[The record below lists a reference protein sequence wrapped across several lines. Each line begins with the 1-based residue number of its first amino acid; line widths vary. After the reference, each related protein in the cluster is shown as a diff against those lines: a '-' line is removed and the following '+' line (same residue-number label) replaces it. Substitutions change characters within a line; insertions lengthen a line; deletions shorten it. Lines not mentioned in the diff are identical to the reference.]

1 VEFFVGLVV
10 ALLATPL
17 AASVARRAGI
27 VDVPGPLK
35 THRRPVP
42 YLGGVAVFAGLIIGV
57 VAVDRVE
64 LLVPLAL
71 ALALGIAD
79 DLHPVGARIRLVAE
93 CGLGV
98 VAGLVVPG
106 DALVRIATGGLVIVL
121 VNAVNLLDG
130 QDGLAASVAAVSAL
144 GFAVLGGDAWP
155 FGLALAGALAGFLVF
170 NLPPARIYL
179 GDGGAYLLGTALA
192 LAPALTLVAAAG
204 SGSGIGGFGLHISG
218 IGAAGTWSVLFATPL
233 FVAVPLADTTIAVV
247 RRLRAGAPLFAGD
260 RSHIY
265 DQLVDRGWTVR
276 GSTAVLALAQVVL
289 ASVGVLAAGF
299 GAIGALVCT
308 IGAAAVVA
316 GVAERGGLVGGG
328 DAREAREE

>member
-1 VEFFVGLVV
+1 VEFLVGLVV
-10 ALLATPL
+10 ALVATPL
-17 AASVARRAGI
+17 AASVARRVGI

-42 YLGGVAVFAGLIIGV
+42 YLGGVAVFAGLIVGV

-79 DLHPVGARIRLVAE
+79 DLRPLPAPIRLVAE

-106 DALVRIATGGLVIVL
+106 DLLVRIATGGLVIVL

-144 GFAVLGGDAWP
+144 GFAVVGGEAWP

-192 LAPALTLVAAAG
+192 LAPALTLVATAGTG
-204 SGSGIGGFGLHISG
+204 SGSDMSALDLG

-233 FVAVPLADTTIAVV
+233 FVAVPLADTAIAVV
-247 RRLRAGAPLFAGD
+247 RRLRAGDPLFAGD
-260 RSHIY
+260 RSHVY

-276 GSTAVLALAQVVL
+276 GSTVVLAVAQVVL
-289 ASVGVLAAGF
+289 ASVGVLAAGL
-299 GAIGALVCT
+299 GAIGALICT
-308 IGAAAVVA
+308 IGAVVVVA
-316 GVAERGGLVGGG
+316 GVAGRGGFVGGG
-328 DAREAREE
+328 DARAAREE